1 MNQTAA
7 NRSITGSSLVEVLV
21 TMIIIAL
28 GLLGQAS
35 LMAVSSKA
43 NNAAF
48 LRSQATLLSYDIL
61 ERMRLNRALAVAGN
75 FSSAF
80 SVESVDITGDD
91 IDKQELR
98 DWKARVEQT
107 LPSGAAR
114 IGVEVSGNDICI
126 VTIEI
131 QWSEIAKGSESDDG
145 SIDPTTFTTYSA
157 I

>member
-1 MNQTAA
+1 MNKVAA
-7 NRSITGSSLVEVLV
+7 NRSIRGSSLVEVLV

-75 FSSAF
+75 FSSALTVQ
-80 SVESVDITGDD
+80 STDITGDD

-107 LPSGAAR
+107 LPSGEASISVDAD
-114 IGVEVSGNDICI
+114 GNAS
-126 VTIEI
+126 IEI

-145 SIDPTTFTTYSA
+145 SVTPTKFKTSSA

>member
-7 NRSITGSSLVEVLV
+7 NRSIRGSSLVEVLV

-75 FSSAF
+75 FSTDF
-80 SVESVDITGDD
+80 SVESADITGDD

-98 DWKARVEQT
+98 DWKTRVEQT
-107 LPSGAAR
+107 LPSGAAK
-114 IGVEVSGNDICI
+114 ISVDGNGNAS
-126 VTIEI
+126 VEI

-145 SIDPTTFTTYSA
+145 SIDPTTFKTYSA

>member
-7 NRSITGSSLVEVLV
+7 NRSIRGSSLVEVLV

-80 SVESVDITGDD
+80 TVQSADITGDD
-91 IDKQELR
+91 IDKRELR

-107 LPSGAAR
+107 LPSGEAS
-114 IGVEVSGNDICI
+114 ISVDTDGNAS
-126 VTIEI
+126 IEI

-145 SIDPTTFTTYSA
+145 SVTPTKFKTYSA

>member
-1 MNQTAA
+1 MNRMTA
-7 NRSITGSSLVEVLV
+7 NRAIRGSSLVEVLV

-75 FSSAF
+75 FTSAASVQSS
-80 SVESVDITGDD
+80 DITGDD

-98 DWKARVEQT
+98 DWKARVEQA
-107 LPSGAAR
+107 LPSGEASITVDAD
-114 IGVEVSGNDICI
+114 GNAS
-126 VTIEI
+126 IEI

-145 SIDPTTFTTYSA
+145 SIDPTTFKTFSA